1 MALSIDLR
9 KRVIARVEE
18 GMRISEA
25 ARVFGVCRRV
35 IYNWIELLK
44 ETNSLV
50 AKTGYRKGH
59 SHKIKDWDEFRKF
72 AAMNQ
77 HCTLK
82 QMVVA
87 WTKFK
92 GESVSKKTM
101 ARALKKIDYTSK
113 KNSSFMLRLMQKSEN
128 NS

>member
-9 KRVIARVEE
+9 QRVIARVEE

-44 ETNSLV
+44 KTNSLV

-59 SHKIKDWDEFRKF
+59 SHKIKNWDEFRKF

-77 HCTLK
+77 HRTIK
-82 QMVVA
+82 QMAVA
-87 WTKFK
+87 WTEFK
-92 GESVSKKTM
+92 DESVSKKTI
-101 ARALKKIDYTSK
+101 ARALKKIGYTSK
-113 KNSSFMLRLMQKSEN
+113 KNSFFTLRLMKKSEN